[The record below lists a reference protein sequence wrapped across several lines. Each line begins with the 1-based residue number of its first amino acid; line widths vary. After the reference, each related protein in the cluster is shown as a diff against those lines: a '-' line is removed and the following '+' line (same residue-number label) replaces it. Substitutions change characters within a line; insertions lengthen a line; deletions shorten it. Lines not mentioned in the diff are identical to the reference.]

1 MFEKS
6 LGLLTFSQD
15 EISSWILTYTLPS
28 AVGTQWHKYVLNI
41 SEFTMGQD

>member
-28 AVGTQWHKYVLNI
+28 AVAHTGHTV
-41 SEFTMGQD
+41 GQILILYPLQ